1 MDMQVFPK
9 DPLLLQTGRLTV
21 GIEDE
26 GIKWLILVLSLVGLL
41 LLLLLFI
48 AAKTVVNYIIT
59 LE

>member
-9 DPLLLQTGRLTV
+9 DPLLLQTGRQTL

-41 LLLLLFI
+41 LVLLFI